1 MGDMPLKQWTI
12 GVVVLS
18 LVMTVAIT
26 LLMIM

>member
-18 LVMTVAIT
+18 LVMTLAIT
-26 LLMIM
+26 LLMVM

>member
-18 LVMTVAIT
+18 LVMTLAIT
-26 LLMIM
+26 VLMLM

>member
-18 LVMTVAIT
+18 LVMTLAIAG
-26 LLMIM
+26 LMFM